1 MKLSVILVSYDMA
14 REIPRTL
21 QGLARDY
28 QQGAHDLEYEVIL
41 VDNGS
46 PEPLDPQSWA
56 HLDVPVRLLGI
67 RDAHPSPARAINIA
81 LKETTGDIICL
92 MIDGAHILTPG
103 VFRMAFACFNAYENP
118 VVATRYFWLGPGAQ
132 NETINTGYDK
142 VAEDALLHSIDW
154 PTDGYR
160 LFEIGSPLR
169 SGPENINW
177 LNRMFES
184 NCLFMKRSLF
194 VAQGGA
200 DERFDFPGGGFINLD
215 IFNRAVDAPDVSAAQ
230 LIGEGCFHQLH
241 GGTTT
246 NVSTEKRDESLAKYR
261 KQYEEIRGH
270 ADVITKKTFLY
281 MGHLPNDAS
290 KIHRK
295 ARQ

>member
-1 MKLSVILVSYDMA
+1 M
-14 REIPRTL
+14 
-21 QGLARDY
+21 
-28 QQGAHDLEYEVIL
+28 
-41 VDNGS
+41 
-46 PEPLDPQSWA
+46 
-56 HLDVPVRLLGI
+56 
-67 RDAHPSPARAINIA
+67 
-81 LKETTGDIICL
+81 
-92 MIDGAHILTPG
+92 
-103 VFRMAFACFNAYENP
+103 
-118 VVATRYFWLGPGAQ
+118 
-132 NETINTGYDK
+132 
-142 VAEDALLHSIDW
+142 
-154 PTDGYR
+154 
-160 LFEIGSPLR
+160 FEIGSPLR

-270 ADVITKKTFLY
+270 GDVITKKTFLY
-281 MGHLPNDAS
+281 MGQLPNDAS